1 MSAERVKRS
10 QYFNPPTTEC
20 PHSSRNHFEDWAE
33 FHLPMARMHHAALH
47 GRGVAAGLEVSVES
61 GGTELEIQPGVAVDG
76 HGELIALSS
85 EGQAD
90 IGVDRPEEPGEQID
104 PPFRLS
110 TAGREN
116 GTHYLCIQFAQA
128 LRFTEGS
135 CGKLEQ
141 TPWLR
146 LLPAA
151 GDVTP
156 IEAGEAIVL
165 AIVQVDATGIAT
177 VRDRA
182 EKLAHRRQLIV
193 QGVGELRIRRTAAVG
208 ETVAGVPAGRIGASG
223 GGGLRF
229 SVTDAA
235 DTMILDR
242 EVGGRFSRLEVHADE
257 ARLAGNIEVLGSLD
271 LASWRLR
278 AGGSEG
284 ETTLELQPLAD
295 DRSIRVTSVD
305 GGHVPLQIRASSSG
319 ERNAVYL
326 AQTGGRVGIGTA
338 APDRP
343 LTVVGDGEAA
353 ALNVRTGTG
362 AQEVM
367 LGVDQ
372 DGGVVSTMTQHD
384 LQLRAGGDQAVMTLK
399 ADGRVGIGTAAPG
412 ERLEVAGQIKAG
424 CLTVGDWPF
433 NRNHAFCGNNLLDQ
447 NSSQNYALAQGR
459 AGRTFLNSP
468 LGVDFRIGNVTRMTL
483 ANDGNFGIGTASPQA
498 PLHIARGADITPGG
512 GGYLVIGMP
521 SGASL
526 GLDDNEILARD
537 RGAVST
543 LHLQSD
549 GGDVWIHSKGGGATV
564 MIKGEGRLG
573 IGVVDPA
580 HSIHVGGG
588 AHCFGGREWR
598 NASSIS
604 CKRDVEALSLDDALA
619 ALHELRPVTFRY
631 IDDDEAR
638 AGFIA
643 EEVPDLVATADRT
656 SLSAMDFVAVL
667 TRVVQFQQRQIG
679 ALSERLG
686 MAPPESRT

>member
-1 MSAERVKRS
+1 MSAEQVKRS

-20 PHSSRNHFEDWAE
+20 PHSSRNHFEDWEE
-33 FHLPMARMHHAALH
+33 FHLPMTRMHHAALH
-47 GRGVAAGLEVSVES
+47 GRGVASGLEVSVQDA
-61 GGTELEIQPGVAVDG
+61 GTQVEVQPGVAVNG
-76 HGELIALSS
+76 KGELIALAA

-90 IGVDRPEEPGEQID
+90 VGVDRPGEPGQQID

-110 TAGREN
+110 TAGQQS
-116 GTHYLCIQFAQA
+116 GAHYLCIQFAQA

-146 LLPAA
+146 LLPTTGDA
-151 GDVTP
+151 GP
-156 IEAGEAIVL
+156 IEAGEAVVL
-165 AIVQVDATGIAT
+165 AIVEVEAAGVAT
-177 VRDRA
+177 VRDRL
-182 EKLAHRRQLIV
+182 EGLAHRRQLIG
-193 QGVGELRIRRTAAVG
+193 QAASELRIRRTATVAEAVG
-208 ETVAGVPAGRIGASG
+208 DVPAGRIGASD

-229 SVTDAA
+229 SVAEAA
-235 DTMILDR
+235 DMMLLDR
-242 EVGGRFSRLEVHADE
+242 DDGGRFSRLEIHADDVE
-257 ARLAGNIEVLGSLD
+257 LMGSLG

-278 AGGSEG
+278 AGGSEAAP
-284 ETTLELQPLAD
+284 TLELQPLAD
-295 DRSIRVTSVD
+295 ERSIRVTSLD
-305 GGHVPLQIRASSSG
+305 GGHVPLQVHASSSS

-338 APDRP
+338 APNRT
-343 LTVVGDGEAA
+343 LTVVGDSEAG
-353 ALNVRTGTG
+353 LNVRNGTG

-399 ADGRVGIGTAAPG
+399 ADGRAGIGTAAPR

-468 LGVDFRIGNVTRMTL
+468 LGIDFRIGNVTRMTL
-483 ANDGNFGIGTASPQA
+483 ANDGNFGIGTSSPQA
-498 PLHIARGADITPGG
+498 PLHIARGTDITPGG
-512 GGYLVIGMP
+512 GGYLVIGTP

-526 GLDDNEILARD
+526 GLDENEILARD

-580 HSIHVGGG
+580 HPIQVGGG

-604 CKRDVEALSLDDALA
+604 CKRDVEALSLDHALA
-619 ALHELRPVTFRY
+619 TLDDLRPVTFKY
-631 IDDDEAR
+631 IDDDEVR
-638 AGFIA
+638 AGFVA
-643 EEVPDLVATADRT
+643 EEVPNLVATGDRK

-667 TRVVQFQQRQIG
+667 TRVVQFQQRQIRE
-679 ALSERLG
+679 LSERLD
-686 MAPPESRT
+686 MAPAESRP

>member
-1 MSAERVKRS
+1 MSAEQVKRS

-20 PHSSRNHFEDWAE
+20 PHSSRNHFEDWEE
-33 FHLPMARMHHAALH
+33 FHLPMTRMHHAALH
-47 GRGVAAGLEVSVES
+47 GRGVASGLEVSVQDA
-61 GGTELEIQPGVAVDG
+61 GTQVEVQPGVAVNG
-76 HGELIALSS
+76 KGELIALAA

-90 IGVDRPEEPGEQID
+90 VGVDRPGEPGQQID

-110 TAGREN
+110 TAGQQS
-116 GTHYLCIQFAQA
+116 GAHYLCIQFAQA

-146 LLPAA
+146 LLPTTGDA
-151 GDVTP
+151 GP
-156 IEAGEAIVL
+156 IEAGEAVVL
-165 AIVQVDATGIAT
+165 AIVEVEAAGVAT
-177 VRDRA
+177 VRDRL
-182 EKLAHRRQLIV
+182 EGLAHRRQLIG
-193 QGVGELRIRRTAAVG
+193 QAASELRIRRTATVAEAVG
-208 ETVAGVPAGRIGASG
+208 DVPAGRIGASD

-229 SVTDAA
+229 SVAEAA
-235 DTMILDR
+235 DMMLLDR
-242 EVGGRFSRLEVHADE
+242 DDGGRFSRLEIHADDVE
-257 ARLAGNIEVLGSLD
+257 LMGSLG

-278 AGGSEG
+278 AGGSEAAP
-284 ETTLELQPLAD
+284 TLELQPLAD
-295 DRSIRVTSVD
+295 ERSIRVTSLD
-305 GGHVPLQIRASSSG
+305 GGHVPLQVHASSSS

-338 APDRP
+338 APNRT
-343 LTVVGDGEAA
+343 LTVVGDSEAG
-353 ALNVRTGTG
+353 LNVRNGTG

-399 ADGRVGIGTAAPG
+399 ADGRVGIGTAAPR
-412 ERLEVAGQIKAG
+412 ERLEVAGQVKAG

-468 LGVDFRIGNVTRMTL
+468 LGIDFRIGNVTRMTL
-483 ANDGNFGIGTASPQA
+483 ANDGNFGIGTSSPQA
-498 PLHIARGADITPGG
+498 PLHIARGTDITPGG
-512 GGYLVIGMP
+512 GGYLVIGTP

-526 GLDDNEILARD
+526 GLDENEILARD

-580 HSIHVGGG
+580 HPIQVGGG

-604 CKRDVEALSLDDALA
+604 CKRDVEALSLDHALA
-619 ALHELRPVTFRY
+619 TLDDLRPVTFKY
-631 IDDDEAR
+631 IDDDEVR
-638 AGFIA
+638 AGFVA
-643 EEVPDLVATADRT
+643 EEVPNLVATGDRK

-667 TRVVQFQQRQIG
+667 TRVVQFQQRQIRE
-679 ALSERLG
+679 LSERLD
-686 MAPPESRT
+686 MAPAESRP